1 MRPDWQHGG
10 AIDRMKTAF
19 PQAPTP
25 WIDLSTGINPWPYRG
40 SGLDAAVYD
49 RLPTQAAFTNCRN
62 ALSEATNARPESICL
77 APGSELLIRL
87 LPHLLSCRRVAILDP
102 SYGDYSEVW
111 RHAGSDLIETEDP
124 LSLADSVD
132 AVIVCNPNNP
142 NGRVFDAEHLLRA
155 RERLAARGGW
165 LIVDEA
171 YCDLTPSRSLAAH
184 GGAEGLIILRSFGK
198 FYGLPGLRLGAIMAP
213 VDLLK
218 RVAKLF
224 GAWPV
229 SSAALQIGAEAFR
242 DQAWQRD
249 TRAMLQSARQALD
262 LVLESN
268 SMRVIGGTD
277 LFRLIQVDNAHAAW
291 RHLAQSGLYV
301 RRFENM
307 PAHLRIGLPANEI
320 QLARLNEALSLLA

>member
-1 MRPDWQHGG
+1 MSPDWQHGG

-40 SGLDAAVYD
+40 SGLDAEVYD

-62 ALSEATNARPESICL
+62 ALSEATNAPPESICL

-111 RHAGSDLIETEDP
+111 RHTGSDVIATEAP

-142 NGRVFDAEHLLRA
+142 NGRVFDAEQLLRA
-155 RERLAARGGW
+155 RAKLAARGGW

-171 YCDLTPSRSLAAH
+171 YCDLTRSRSLAAH

-213 VDLLK
+213 AHLIK
-218 RVAKLF
+218 RVSQLF

-229 SSAALQIGAEAFR
+229 SSAALEIGAKAFR

-249 TRAMLQSARQALD
+249 TRAALQAARQALD

-268 SMRVIGGTD
+268 AMRVIGGTD
-277 LFRLIQVDNAHAAW
+277 LFRFVQVDDAHAAW
-291 RHLAQSGLYV
+291 QRLAQAGLYV
-301 RRFENM
+301 RRFEDM
-307 PAHLRIGLPANEI
+307 STRLRIGLPADEI